1 MSTEIMQTITTLELQ
16 LKQLKESLSN
26 GTPFVTPKKAK
37 KERDPDAP
45 KKEANVWVKFTQRVG
60 ELLKAASAEDADRA
74 DHFKGPATMVKSFSS
89 MLKGKKEYDA
99 WEDSEILEAFESWE
113 RPAPTPRKKSSD
125 TESVASASSEKKE
138 RKKPAPKS
146 DEEKAAI
153 SAKRKATIA
162 AKKAGSLLGGDQEPG
177 CPSSARAS
185 SVTSTDELIAQID
198 AIVGPAEPVEKAEKP
213 ESAEKPVDKKSFKK
227 RTFTMEQ
234 LMTFTE
240 KTIGGEDFGVNER
253 GDVIDDEMK
262 FVGSYNAA
270 KDTIDR
276 SAKEPADW
284 ASILVALQ

>member
-1 MSTEIMQTITTLELQ
+1 MSTEIIQTIVSLELQ

-89 MLKGKKEYDA
+89 MLKGKKDYDS

-162 AKKAGSLLGGDQEPG
+162 AKKAGS
-177 CPSSARAS
+177 
-185 SVTSTDELIAQID
+185 VTSTDELISQID

-227 RTFTMEQ
+227 RVFTMEQ
-234 LMTFTE
+234 LAAFSE

-284 ASILVALQ
+284 AAILVALQ

>member
-1 MSTEIMQTITTLELQ
+1 MSTEIIQTIVSLELQ

-89 MLKGKKEYDA
+89 MLKGKKEYDT

-162 AKKAGSLLGGDQEPG
+162 AKKG
-177 CPSSARAS
+177 S
-185 SVTSTDELIAQID
+185 SVTSTDELISEID
-198 AIVGPAEPVEKAEKP
+198 AIVEQPVEKAAPVAEP
-213 ESAEKPVDKKSFKK
+213 EKKSFKK
-227 RTFTMEQ
+227 RTFTMVQ
-234 LMTFTE
+234 LTAFSE

-262 FVGSYNAA
+262 FVGIYNAA
-270 KDTIDR
+270 KDTVDR
-276 SAKEPADW
+276 SAKQPADW
-284 ASILVALQ
+284 AAILVALQG